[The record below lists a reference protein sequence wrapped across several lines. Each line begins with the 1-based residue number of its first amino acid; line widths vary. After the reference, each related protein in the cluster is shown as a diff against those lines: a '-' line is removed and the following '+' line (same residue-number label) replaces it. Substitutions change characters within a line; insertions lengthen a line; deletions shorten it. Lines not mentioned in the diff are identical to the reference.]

1 MNWILLFLLDGRASS
16 GRAFWLDPKEAKQRH
31 SAPIIPP
38 NYYRSFNLI
47 RIIYIYIMDVFM
59 MCIIIYIY
67 SFISYIGYIYI
78 YICMIMFVLCVFY
91 VCMYIYIY
99 IYDWFWSI
107 PASWFWC
114 LWLLETNAF
123 AGKTHARPCF
133 PAEKENTWWHCG
145 ISVSRIWWTLCH
157 VQCLFLSTLNIN

>member
-1 MNWILLFLLDGRASS
+1 MMNWILLFLLDGRASS

-67 SFISYIGYIYI
+67 SFISYIGYIYT
-78 YICMIMFVLCVFY
+78 YVWLCLYYVCFMY
-91 VCMYIYIY
+91 VCMYIYMIGFDPSPHLDSGASGY
-99 IYDWFWSI
+99 LKPMLL
-107 PASWFWC
+107 PAKHMWGHVFQQRK
-114 LWLLETNAF
+114 
-123 AGKTHARPCF
+123 KTH
-133 PAEKENTWWHCG
+133 G
-145 ISVSRIWWTLCH
+145 DIVVSL
-157 VQCLFLSTLNIN
+157 

>member
-47 RIIYIYIMDVFM
+47 RIIYIYYGCFHDVYNY
-59 MCIIIYIY
+59 IYIY

-78 YICMIMFVLCVFY
+78 HMYDYVCTMCVLCMY
-91 VCMYIYIY
+91 VCIYIWLVL
-99 IYDWFWSI
+99 IHPRILILVPLVTWNQCFCRQNTCEAMFS
-107 PASWFWC
+107 SRERKHMVT
-114 LWLLETNAF
+114 LWY
-123 AGKTHARPCF
+123 
-133 PAEKENTWWHCG
+133 
-145 ISVSRIWWTLCH
+145 LCK
-157 VQCLFLSTLNIN
+157 